1 MFVCEVQSHN
11 WNESLK
17 KKKTG
22 LHNRSDK
29 LRKLLNYFNY
39 HFKSRMLH
47 VTKLNEVKIPQK
59 FE

>member
-1 MFVCEVQSHN
+1 MYVRFSHIIEMN
-11 WNESLK
+11 PLK